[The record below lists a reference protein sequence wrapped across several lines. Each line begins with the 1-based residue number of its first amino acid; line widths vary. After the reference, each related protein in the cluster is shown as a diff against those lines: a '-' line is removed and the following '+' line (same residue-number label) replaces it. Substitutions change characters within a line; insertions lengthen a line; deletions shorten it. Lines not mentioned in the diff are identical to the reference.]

1 MTIPG
6 LKLIDDILAGVPDNA
21 RQRKE
26 LTELRVQIVA
36 LHAEMEKRDVALE
49 DARLQIKALKDK
61 YESPIKADAE
71 KMAVLRLLEP
81 IDRNMRCAEI
91 AQKLG
96 WDANRTH
103 YLLIQLR
110 DAGFVYEVPTGFHI
124 EDAGRIVLHEPS

>member
-49 DARLQIKALKDK
+49 DARLQ
-61 YESPIKADAE
+61 IKADAE